1 MLALEGVTILDLSKV
16 IGITAKLSDVPGK
29 MRSLPQ
35 LPGEHTNEILQK
47 TGYKWK
53 KIENLRQESVIC

>member
-16 IGITAKLSDVPGK
+16 IGITAKLSDVSGK

-35 LPGEHTNEILQK
+35 LLGEHTNEILQK
-47 TGYKWK
+47 TGCK
-53 KIENLRQESVIC
+53 